1 MNKSF
6 QHNSSSMSDSP
17 ITLPSSGKKLFE
29 LNDFVWAKVKGF
41 SYWPA
46 QVCEGNNIKCA
57 RKLKNPYCVF
67 FFGTNNYG
75 WVGEDSIKPYEDF
88 REQYSKSAKTLGFKN
103 AIAKIEEKIA
113 NAKGKP
119 LEPLLNLSGVS
130 DTSSM
135 TPELDKSDSLFKSKK
150 SNSAT
155 PIQRD
160 YSRTPFKKEKRS
172 FENSVDK
179 KSVAEEPSS
188 DKKRAKVSHQTTPK
202 KVVNSTPK
210 PEKLFKESTPEPVSP
225 VQERVTELKSINK
238 SVKSKASVLK
248 FGFIGLGKMGQ
259 SILRHLLNAG
269 HDITIWNRT
278 PSKCKEFEKL
288 GANIVKTPGDVVR
301 ESDITFSCLSDAK
314 ASSTM
319 FFGNCGVIHEI
330 NASKGYVELTS
341 IDFVT
346 SLEIEAAVKSKGGRY
361 LEAPVLTCSI
371 PKQIEEGKLVA
382 MVSGDRSLFDD
393 CGTCFEAICS
403 HVYFLSE
410 NAGIASKMNVVVSTL
425 YGNIVGSLIECMNL
439 VERLGL
445 IQKDFVE
452 ILSKSALRS
461 PLIESKIPSMVD
473 STLIRDIPI
482 DHIRRDLNYC
492 LSMANSKNFTTPIT
506 ATTNEVF
513 KQKKHHYY

>member
-1 MNKSF
+1 
-6 QHNSSSMSDSP
+6 MSDSP
-17 ITLPSSGKKLFE
+17 ATSPSSGEKKFMLH
-29 LNDFVWAKVKGF
+29 DFVWGKVKGF
-41 SYWPA
+41 SYWPG
-46 QVCEGNNIKCA
+46 QICEGSNIKCN
-57 RKLKNPYCVF
+57 RKLKNPHCVF
-67 FFGTNNYG
+67 FFGSNNYA
-75 WVGEDSIKPYEDF
+75 WLGEESIKPYEEY
-88 REQYSKSAKTLGFKN
+88 REQYSKLAKTLIFKN
-103 AIAKIEEKIA
+103 AIAKIEEKISS
-113 NAKGKP
+113 AKGKP
-119 LEPLLNLSGVS
+119 LEPLLNVSSPSNTSLS
-130 DTSSM
+130 
-135 TPELDKSDSLFKSKK
+135 TPETVKSDSLFKTKK
-150 SNSAT
+150 ANTA

-160 YSRTPFKKEKRS
+160 YSRTPFKKEKRNYENS
-172 FENSVDK
+172 FESEKKTPSKSSAVESV
-179 KSVAEEPSS
+179 
-188 DKKRAKVSHQTTPK
+188 DKKRAKVSHQPSTPK
-202 KVVNSTPK
+202 KVLNSSPK
-210 PEKLFKESTPEPVSP
+210 PESLFKESSPEPQP
-225 VQERVTELKSINK
+225 LHERVTEVKSINK
-238 SVKSKASVLK
+238 SVKSKASSLK

-269 HDITIWNRT
+269 HDITIFNRT

-288 GANIVKTPGDVVR
+288 GAVIVKTPGDVVR

-314 ASSTM
+314 ASQSM

-346 SLEIEAAVKSKGGRY
+346 SLEIEASVRTKGGRY

-382 MVSGDRSLFDD
+382 MVSGNRSLFDD

-410 NAGIASKMNVVVSTL
+410 SAGIASKMNIVVSTL

-492 LSMANSKNFTTPIT
+492 LSMANTKNFTTPIT

-513 KQKKHHYY
+513 KQKKHHFY